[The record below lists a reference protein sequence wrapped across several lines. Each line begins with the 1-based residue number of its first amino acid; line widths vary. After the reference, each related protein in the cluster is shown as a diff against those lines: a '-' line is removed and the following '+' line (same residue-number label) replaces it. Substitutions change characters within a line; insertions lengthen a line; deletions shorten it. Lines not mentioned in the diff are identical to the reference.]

1 MSTVTASKPATNKR
15 ASRKTGV
22 NPNTANKTGLAGVTL
37 RLRRH
42 WLWIVANLAAA
53 FPLLWLAWDTLMGN
67 LTVNPIDDFTERTG
81 KAAIILLLASLAVTP
96 IQTITGWRQV
106 GTIRKS
112 LGLWAFTYISLHL
125 LVFVGLDYAFSLR
138 FILQDG
144 LPQKPYIVVGFLA
157 FLVLLPLAITST
169 RGWMK
174 RLGKNWKRLHRAVYA
189 AGVLAVFHY
198 LWVSKVAWG
207 EPVVYAGLLVLLL
220 AARIPWVRGH
230 LSKLRR
236 YMPGA
241 KPQAQPRPKPKLA
254 SEA

>member
-1 MSTVTASKPATNKR
+1 MSTAS
-15 ASRKTGV
+15 
-22 NPNTANKTGLAGVTL
+22 ANKAVVSKTAAARANREQAAVSRSGLAGSVL

-42 WLWIVANLAAA
+42 WLWIVANLVAA
-53 FPLLWLAWDTLMGN
+53 FPLLWLAWDTATDN

-81 KAAIILLLASLAVTP
+81 KAAILLLLASLAVTP
-96 IQTITGWRQV
+96 VQTITGWRQV

-112 LGLWAFTYISLHL
+112 LGLWAFAYISLHL

-207 EPVVYAGLLVLLL
+207 EPVIYAVLLVLLL
-220 AARIPWVRGH
+220 TARIPWVRGH
-230 LSKLRR
+230 LSKVRR

-241 KPQAQPRPKPKLA
+241 KPQVPPRGKPKLA
-254 SEA
+254 PEA